1 VAAKVK
7 PVATTF
13 NSPVNICSAVGP
25 RGHEFKSSWICS
37 RVSFPN
43 SIFACRSDFVASNFC
58 FSSCFFLV
66 GLGIG
71 EFAMIWVFGFSFSFT
86 FCGRSF
92 DARKFAGFLTGVV
105 GL

>member
-1 VAAKVK
+1 M
-7 PVATTF
+7 
-13 NSPVNICSAVGP
+13 
-25 RGHEFKSSWICS
+25 
-37 RVSFPN
+37 
-43 SIFACRSDFVASNFC
+43 ASNFC